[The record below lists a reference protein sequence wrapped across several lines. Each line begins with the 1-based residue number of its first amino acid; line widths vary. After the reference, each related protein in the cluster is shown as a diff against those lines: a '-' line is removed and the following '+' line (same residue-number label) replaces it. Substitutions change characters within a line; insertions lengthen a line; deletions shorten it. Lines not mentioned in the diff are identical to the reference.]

1 MMATEAQLAD
11 LKRLI
16 GDTEWTDEDLD
27 ALIDAQSG
35 NIQAAAAIVWE
46 SQAAEYSQIVDITES
61 GSSRKMGDLFDNAMK
76 MAAYLR
82 SQATPVEIQGTTR
95 IAKIVRE

>member
-1 MMATEAQLAD
+1 MATDEQLED

-27 ALIDAQSG
+27 QLIDEKAG
-35 NIQAAAAIVWE
+35 NIQAAAASVWE
-46 SQAAEYSQIVDITES
+46 SQAASYSQIVDITES

-76 MAAYLR
+76 MAAYFNG
-82 SQATPVEIQGTTR
+82 QANPVDTSGSTR
-95 IAKIVRE
+95 IGKIVRE

>member
-1 MMATEAQLAD
+1 MANETQLAD

-16 GDTEWTDEDLD
+16 GDTEWTDDELST
-27 ALIDAQSG
+27 LIDENNG
-35 NIQAAAAIVWE
+35 NLSAAASVVWE
-46 SQAAEYSQIVDITES
+46 SQAASYSQIVDITES

-76 MAAYLR
+76 MAQYYKG
-82 SQATPVEIQGTTR
+82 QANPIETQGVTR